1 MLPSQQQQQPKTKNK
16 KTKTK
21 KKKNKKIM
29 VDLTR
34 RETRVKIIRT
44 KYPLTKPK
52 N

>member
-1 MLPSQQQQQPKTKNK
+1 MLPSQQQQHQKQKTKK
-16 KTKTK
+16 QKQ